1 MRSCKRLC
9 ALLLTLA
16 AVLALP
22 MNALA
27 AGAIDLTRDV
37 RLSLTCQNGET
48 ALAGAQFSIYLVA
61 TVNAYGEL
69 TAADAFRDYS
79 VDIRGKNDAAWRTLA
94 DTLEGYVLR
103 DGIAPADSGK
113 TDALGRLTFP
123 TGSGRLTPGLYL
135 VVGQRHTQNGTR
147 YDPSPFMALL
157 PSQDTQA
164 NQWVYNVAAAPKS
177 DKSDIP
183 ETPED
188 DTVSRRVLKV
198 WKDSGDDRPQS
209 ITVQL
214 LRDGKVCDT
223 VTLSEKNNWRYSWSD
238 LDAGYTW
245 RVVEQSVPDGYSVS
259 VSREGVTF
267 VITNTSA
274 EAELPEEPDTPDLPD
289 TPEQPSKPGT
299 PDSPDTPKKPTLP
312 QTGQLWWPVPV
323 LAASGLLLIA
333 AGLLRRRGDADEA

>member
-16 AVLALP
+16 AALTLP
-22 MNALA
+22 LNALA

-37 RLSLTCQNGET
+37 RLTLTFQDGET
-48 ALAGAQFSIYLVA
+48 TLSGAQFSIYLVA
-61 TVNAYGEL
+61 TVDAYGEL
-69 TAADAFRDYS
+69 TAADAFKDYS

-103 DGIAPADSGK
+103 DGVAPADSGK

-123 TGSGRLTPGLYL
+123 TGSGSLTPGLYL
-135 VVGQRHTQNGTR
+135 VVGQRHTQGGTR

-157 PSQDTQA
+157 PSQDLEA
-164 NQWVYNVAAAPKS
+164 NEWVYDVAASPKF

-183 ETPED
+183 EEPED
-188 DTVSRRVLKV
+188 DTVNRRVLKV
-198 WKDSGDDRPQS
+198 WKDSGDERPQS
-209 ITVQL
+209 ITVEL

-223 VTLSEKNNWRYSWSD
+223 VTLNEKNNWRYNWND

-267 VITNTSA
+267 VITNTGDQ
-274 EAELPEEPDTPDLPD
+274 PDIPTDLPD
-289 TPEQPSKPGT
+289 EPS
-299 PDSPDTPKKPTLP
+299 DTPSDSTPKPPSLP

-323 LAASGLLLIA
+323 LAAAGLLLIA
-333 AGLLRRRGDADEA
+333 AGLLRRRGDTDET